1 MKKENVLNILL
12 SVGMVILLLSAF
24 LPLVDVKTPW
34 LRYIFTFAAMLIVVV
49 RVFQRAA
56 RRKQTFSLRVR
67 RLFTMEFW
75 SAMCYVVSALFLF
88 SDPYHSTWLGFLTAG
103 AVVQVYASFMIDYQL
118 RQEAKKAEHTDV
130 AGKQHENV
138 ATEGENRVKP
148 PHN

>member
-75 SAMCYVVSALFLF
+75 SAMCLF
-88 SDPYHSTWLGFLTAG
+88 SDPSHSTWLGFLTAG

-118 RQEAKKAEHTDV
+118 RKEAKKAENTDV
-130 AGKQHENV
+130 VGKKH
-138 ATEGENRVKP
+138 
-148 PHN
+148 